1 MTEPIYIKANVDF
14 LPPLLSETVA
24 LKLWQRLERN
34 PCKDTDEQAL
44 YDALTK
50 RFFTL
55 ASVCFITTEETT
67 PEKP

>member
-1 MTEPIYIKANVDF
+1 MTEPIHIKAHVDF

-34 PCKDTDEQAL
+34 PCKEADEQAL

-50 RFFTL
+50 RFITL
-55 ASVCFITTEETT
+55 AAVAFMTAEEIKSEE
-67 PEKP
+67 P